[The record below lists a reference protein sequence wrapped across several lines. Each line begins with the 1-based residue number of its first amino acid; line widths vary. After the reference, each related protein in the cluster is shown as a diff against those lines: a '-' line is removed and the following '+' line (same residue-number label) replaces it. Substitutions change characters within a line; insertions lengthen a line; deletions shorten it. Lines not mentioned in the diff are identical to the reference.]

1 MIGVAANAVFVHR
14 TMQIVTR
21 LRRQR
26 TERNFSQSLTA
37 GLVRPGRLRHTMSAA
52 IWIPVREKHSGTAN
66 VIAVEIHMDDA
77 AD

>member
-14 TMQIVTR
+14 TIQIVTR

-37 GLVRPGRLRHTMSAA
+37 GLVRPHVQYNVCRNLDPSA
-52 IWIPVREKHSGTAN
+52 
-66 VIAVEIHMDDA
+66 
-77 AD
+77 